1 MGGNAQCNLGQARL
15 SSCHV
20 SAAKR
25 RAAGSVALLSA
36 GVIVVTAGLAT
47 MRLAL
52 IGVGVVAFVGGWVAA
67 TGLDSSGQESLD
79 R

>member
-1 MGGNAQCNLGQARL
+1 MGGNPRCGFSVTRL

-20 SAAKR
+20 SRAQR
-25 RAAGSVALLSA
+25 RAAGSVALLSV

-47 MRLAL
+47 MRLSL
-52 IGVGVVAFVGGWVAA
+52 IGLGVIAFVGGWVTAA
-67 TGLDSSGQESLD
+67 GVESGGHKSLD